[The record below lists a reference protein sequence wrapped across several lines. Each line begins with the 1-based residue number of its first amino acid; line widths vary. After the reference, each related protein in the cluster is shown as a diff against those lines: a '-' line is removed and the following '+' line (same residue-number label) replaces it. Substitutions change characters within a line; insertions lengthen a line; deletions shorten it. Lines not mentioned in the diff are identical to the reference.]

1 MISDFKDFDIAY
13 NFLLNVYKSPVM
25 KGILEKIKNVPLE
38 NSMFY
43 IYGENGTEKNY
54 ILKLILSRIYNYDL
68 VRIPKDLNKKSFKR
82 ENTVYIIN
90 DIERSDISFLFKEGN
105 TFKCV
110 IFLEDLDYDI
120 LLNQGKLD
128 SEKYNILKKT
138 YKIYLPPL
146 NARKQDIVPIA
157 NMLLQEISVFLNL
170 PVKELSKEAKEAITE
185 YSWSHN
191 FYQLKHCLT
200 KACINSK
207 HKKLS
212 AKDIFGEFDDKFSI
226 KNFLESK
233 IGNYLSDFCRI
244 ENSNL
249 YDTVVQ
255 EVEKALFSLVLAET
269 GNNQLKA
276 AKILGINRNTLS
288 KKLKNYNLI

>member
-1 MISDFKDFDIAY
+1 MISDFIDFDINY
-13 NFLLNVYKSPVM
+13 NLLLNIYKSPVM
-25 KGILEKIKNVPLE
+25 KVLLEKIKNVPLE

-54 ILKLILSRIYNYDL
+54 ILKIILSRIHNYDL
-68 VRIPKDLNKKSFKR
+68 VRLPRDLNKKFFKK
-82 ENTVYIIN
+82 ENPVYVIN
-90 DIERSDISFLFKEGN
+90 NIERTDISFLFKEGK

-120 LLNQGKLD
+120 LLNQGKID

-146 NARKQDIVPIA
+146 NARKQDIIPIA
-157 NMLLQEISVFLNL
+157 NMLLQEISAFLNL

-212 AKDIFGEFDDKFSI
+212 SKDIFGEFDDKFSI

-233 IGNYLSDFCRI
+233 IGNFLSDFSRI